1 MPQRHLLPYPYKAD
15 KIQLMTSLK
24 EENDKLKAENE
35 KLKQENEELQKRI
48 SQFIDSRHCQLSSAH
63 PTLYLGRMHY
73 SDRGAR
79 PHMVMNGNAIFFE
92 SRNDKTAQ
100 LAKIIC
106 CKENLFKLADGP
118 VPIDEIYDWYDHSE
132 SWFNIS
138 HEEREQFKKNLYQW
152 TRRLNDKWAI
162 YSGKNKLFLA
172 TKTEF
177 GFDPRF
183 IIEKTIPKL

>member
-1 MPQRHLLPYPYKAD
+1 MD
-15 KIQLMTSLK
+15 I
-24 EENDKLKAENE
+24 
-35 KLKQENEELQKRI
+35 
-48 SQFIDSRHCQLSSAH
+48 
-63 PTLYLGRMHY
+63 
-73 SDRGAR
+73 
-79 PHMVMNGNAIFFE
+79 NGNTILFE

-106 CKENLFKLADGP
+106 CKENILKLADGP
-118 VPIDEIYDWYDHSE
+118 VPIDEIYDCYDHSE

-183 IIEKTIPKL
+183 RIEKTIQEL